1 MKAQDIDIRSLLTFQ
16 PERGQLLL
24 GHERMLLLSQ
34 RALGHLAEILGSH
47 QGRDY
52 TQALFAQFGYRC
64 GQSDYAA
71 LNSLAEWDSDIDR
84 LSSGPV
90 MHMWEGLVHVEPTLV
105 DVDREQGRFRMTG
118 IWRQSFEAENWQ
130 RNFGMS
136 SVPVCASLTGYVS
149 GWGSAFFGRPL
160 LAIETQCIAKG
171 DPYCA
176 FEVRPESEW
185 GSEADPWRRA
195 LGATVGDISR
205 LLDSTATSSMKAL
218 TDLRQAVDEHALVT
232 ISDSRGR
239 ITYAN
244 SRFCQVTGYTPTELL
259 GRDHRVLNSG
269 HHSKA
274 FIRTLWETVLAGRV
288 WRGEMCNRTK
298 DGTRFWVETAIV
310 PVLDVNGHPEQ
321 FIALRTDISA
331 RKAAEAALQVAKDAA
346 DSAAM
351 AKGEFLATMSHE
363 IRTPMNGVLGLA
375 SLLMETPL
383 SQEQRLMVE
392 TLQRSATGLLGI
404 LNDVLDYSKSESGRM
419 EIAIAPLQL
428 GDPLREAIDIVTPR
442 VQEKGLTL
450 ALQAPADS
458 PCWVAGDAGRIR
470 QVLVNLLGNAV
481 KFTEA
486 GQVTV
491 TVEMLDGA
499 VRTAVRDT
507 GIGIDPGARARLF
520 TRFEQGDASTTRR
533 FGGTGLGL
541 AISKQLIELMGG
553 QIGVDS
559 EPGAGST
566 FWFTLPTATPSA
578 TAAATDPATA
588 TNPATDTD
596 TVRVLIAEDNATN
609 QFVLTRFLA
618 KLHCTFD
625 IAADGAEA
633 VERWLHGAYD
643 LVLMDCHMP
652 NVDGFTAARQIRTHE
667 RARAGDGG
675 EASHVRIV
683 ACSASVLESERRACT
698 DAGMDGF
705 LAKPV
710 DRILLAACVA
720 EVRAAR
726 RAATAVP
733 AVA

>member
-1 MKAQDIDIRSLLTFQ
+1 
-16 PERGQLLL
+16 
-24 GHERMLLLSQ
+24 
-34 RALGHLAEILGSH
+34 
-47 QGRDY
+47 
-52 TQALFAQFGYRC
+52 
-64 GQSDYAA
+64 
-71 LNSLAEWDSDIDR
+71 
-84 LSSGPV
+84 
-90 MHMWEGLVHVEPTLV
+90 
-105 DVDREQGRFRMTG
+105 MTG

-136 SVPVCASLTGYVS
+136 SVPVCASLTGYAS

-171 DPYCA
+171 DPHCA

-185 GSEADPWRRA
+185 GSEADPWRRS

-218 TDLRQAVDEHALVT
+218 TDLRHAVDEHALVT
-232 ISDSRGR
+232 ISDGQGR
-239 ITYAN
+239 ITFAN
-244 SRFCQVTGYTPTELL
+244 PLFCQVTGYTPTELL
-259 GRDHRVLNSG
+259 GRDHRVLSSG

-274 FIRTLWETVLAGRV
+274 FIRTLWETVLAGRT
-288 WRGEMCNRTK
+288 WHGEMCNRSK
-298 DGTRFWVETAIV
+298 DGTLFWVETTIV
-310 PVLDVNGHPEQ
+310 PVLDVNGRPEQ
-321 FIALRTDISA
+321 FIALRKNISA

-346 DSAAM
+346 DTAAM

-383 SQEQRLMVE
+383 SQEQRHMVE

-419 EIAIAPLQL
+419 EIAIAPIRL

-450 ALQAPADS
+450 ALQAPADA

-491 TVEMLDGA
+491 TVEVLDGA

-541 AISKQLIELMGG
+541 AISKQLVELMGG

-566 FWFTLPTATPSA
+566 FWFTLPTAT
-578 TAAATDPATA
+578 ATA
-588 TNPATDTD
+588 TDANAD
-596 TVRVLIAEDNATN
+596 TVHVLVAEDNATN

-625 IAADGAEA
+625 VAADGAEA

-652 NVDGFTAARQIRTHE
+652 DVDGFTATRQIRAHE
-667 RARAGDGG
+667 HARATDGG

-683 ACSASVLESERRACT
+683 ACSASVLESERRACA

-710 DRILLAACVA
+710 DRALLAECVA

-726 RAATAVP
+726 RASTTVP